1 MSDNSKWIK
10 AGLKRPIVIT
20 REQLGNTLQPTEV
33 YDNLG
38 HLLSSGGVAKNV
50 NDDGINKH
58 QKIFH
63 NPPVPVL
70 YEQAYKFESETTLMT
85 DSGAMLA
92 YSGSKTGRCPRDKRV
107 VAEPTTEND
116 VWWGPVNIK
125 LDPDAFLVNR
135 ERAIDYLNQV
145 QNLYV
150 IDGFAGWDPK
160 FRMKIRIVC
169 SRAYHALFMIN
180 MLIKPTEEELKSF
193 GTPDFTVYNAGCF
206 PANRHAKGMTSSTT
220 ISLNFQRQELIILGS
235 QYAGEMKK
243 GVLTLMMYWMT
254 KRGQLCLHSSCNEG
268 HDGRTTVFF
277 GLSGTGK
284 TALSAD
290 PKRFL
295 LGDDE
300 HVWSDDGIFNVEG
313 GCYAKC
319 IGLRKENEPEIY
331 DAIKYGSVVENVVVF
346 DDRHIDFDDKSITEN
361 TRCAYPLE
369 FIPNAKFPATGKH
382 PDNIVLLTCDA
393 FGVLPPVSKLTPEQV
408 MYQFIS
414 GYTAKVAGT
423 EAGVTEPTPTFSAC
437 FGGPFLVWHPI
448 VYAKML
454 AEKLKKH
461 NANAWM
467 VNTGWVGGRAGS
479 AGASRIKIKYSR
491 AMVDAINNGQLAQG
505 TFKEMPGFGFQIPDH
520 IEGVPDEVLSP
531 WKGWK
536 DQDAYKNQLNQ
547 LAQMFK
553 ENMAT
558 YKDYD
563 AAVVEEVR
571 QAEPK
576 YWGEYTEVKFNRKFG
591 MDG

>member
-1 MSDNSKWIK
+1 MATNYIK
-10 AGLKRPIVIT
+10 SGLKRPIIIT
-20 REQLGNTLQPTEV
+20 RDELGGTLQPTEV
-33 YDNLG
+33 FDNLG

-50 NDDGINKH
+50 ADDGINKH

-70 YEQAYKFESETTLMT
+70 YEQAYKFEGDTTMMT

-107 VAEPTTEND
+107 VAEPSTESE

-125 LDPDAFLVNR
+125 LDPDSFLVNR

-145 QNLYV
+145 PNLYV

-160 FRMKIRIVC
+160 YRMKIRIVC
-169 SRAYHALFMIN
+169 SRSYHALFMTN
-180 MLIKPTEEELKSF
+180 MLIKPTEEELKRF

-206 PANRHAKGMTSSTT
+206 PANRHVKGMSSSTT
-220 ISLNFQRQELIILGS
+220 ISLNFQRQEMIILGT

-268 HDGRTTVFF
+268 HDGRATVFF

-290 PKRFL
+290 PKRIL

-319 IGLRKENEPEIY
+319 IGLRKENEPEIC
-331 DAIKYGSVVENVVVF
+331 DAIKYGSVVENVVVY

-369 FIPNAKFPATGKH
+369 YIPNAKFPAIGKH

-467 VNTGWVGGRAGS
+467 VNTGWVGGRAGGP
-479 AGASRIKIKYSR
+479 GASRIKIKFSR

-505 TFKEMPGFGFQIPDH
+505 TFKEMPAFGFQIPDH
-520 IEGVPDEVLSP
+520 VEGVPDEVLSP
-531 WKGWK
+531 WKGWQ
-536 DQDAYKNQLNQ
+536 DQEAYRNQLNQ
-547 LAQMFK
+547 LAQMFR

-563 AAVVEEVR
+563 AKVVEEVQ
-571 QAEPK
+571 QAQPK
-576 YWGEYTEVKFNRKFG
+576 YWGEYTEVKFNKKFG